1 MSRHQDQPTLFP
13 NERPAT
19 RDSGPV
25 TCLGVTFENDEARRA
40 HFTEELRKKLQD
52 PEFRKIEGF
61 PIGSDEDILNLS
73 DPPYYTACP
82 NPWIADFIA
91 EWEADK
97 RRTED
102 KGLRTE
108 SNTSSL
114 SPHSSKLSPD
124 STQSSSLSPQHSS
137 YHREPFAADVSE
149 GKNDPIYNAHSY
161 HTNVP
166 HKAIMRYILHYTQ
179 PGDIVFDGF
188 CGTGMT
194 GVAAQMCGDREAV
207 ISLGYQVKPDGT
219 ILREETD
226 EDGKK
231 VWRPFSKLGVRRAIL
246 NDLSPAATFIAYNY
260 NTPVD
265 VAAFEKEAKRILKE
279 VEAECGWMYE
289 TLHMDGKT
297 KGKINYTVWSDVF
310 VCPDC
315 AGEVI
320 FWDAAV
326 DKAGGKVRDEFPC
339 PHCRALLTKRRM
351 ERAWTV
357 KYDSVLGETVRQA
370 KQAPVL
376 INYSVGKKRHEK
388 TPDREDQALIEKID
402 GMEIPYWFPTDELP
416 DGFNTRQPKGSHGIT
431 HVHHFY
437 TKRNL
442 WVLAAILSR
451 SSHLNVPTFK
461 VWLTSGMIRTTK
473 MYKYMPTLN
482 RNGELTDRRTGIV
495 SGTLYIPSMVDE
507 NSAFILYRSKIN
519 DFLFL
524 MKNNLCVV
532 STQSSINIESKNKYD
547 YIFIDPPFGSN
558 INYSEL
564 NFLWESW
571 LNVWTNNKPEAI
583 ENSVQGK
590 GPVEYRQLMTACF
603 QEAYRILKPGHW
615 MTVEF
620 SNTKA
625 SVWNSI
631 QTALADAGFIVAN
644 VSALDKKQGSFKA
657 VTTPTAVKQDLV
669 ISAYKPNG
677 GFEERFLKE
686 AKTEEG
692 VWDFVRTHLQYL
704 PVSKQQGALLQFIP
718 ERDPRILFDQMV
730 AYYVRKG
737 HLVPVSSQEF
747 QLGLSQRFIERDGMY
762 FLSDQ
767 VAEYDRRKMTSGE
780 LKQMSMFVSDEASAI
795 QWLRQLI
802 KEKPQTFSDIN
813 PQFMQQLGGWS
824 KNEAQLDLRELLNQ
838 NFLCYDG
845 KGPIPAQIV
854 SWMMKSSTLRELI
867 SRESRAMSDE
877 SNNSGLEAQN
887 SELRCKA
894 ADRRYVPD
902 PNKAGDLEK
911 LREKALLKEFEEYK
925 ETKKKLKVFRL
936 EAVRAGFK
944 KAWQER
950 DYAVIVAVADKIP
963 GSVLEEDPK
972 LLMWYDQAVTRMGGA

>member
-1 MSRHQDQPTLFP
+1 MTMDELF
-13 NERPAT
+13 N
-19 RDSGPV
+19 SGAKTTSADPV
-25 TCLGVTFENDEARRA
+25 TCLGMTFENDEARRA
-40 HFTEELRKKLQD
+40 HFTDELRKKLQD

-97 RRTED
+97 KRTED

-161 HTNVP
+161 HTKVP

-339 PHCRALLTKRRM
+339 PRCRALLTKRRM

-357 KYDSVLGETVRQA
+357 KYDSALGETVRQA

-376 INYSVGKKRHEK
+376 INYSVGRKRHEK

-402 GMEIPYWFPTDELP
+402 GMEIPYWFPTDRMME
-416 DGFNTRQPKGSHGIT
+416 GKETRRNDPIGIT

-442 WVLAAILSR
+442 RVLATLRHILSTSDMESQLLCLVGDQLPR
-451 SSHLNVPTFK
+451 ASKMHKIAVSRLNTNLSKTAGV
-461 VWLTSGMIRTTK
+461 LA
-473 MYKYMPTLN
+473 
-482 RNGELTDRRTGIV
+482 
-495 SGTLYIPSMVDE
+495 GTLYIPSNQIEYCLIAMIGYRIKDVSSYLSKRDRKTRQIVFTSSSE
-507 NSAFILYRSKIN
+507 KMLMSDNSL
-519 DFLFL
+519 
-524 MKNNLCVV
+524 
-532 STQSSINIESKNKYD
+532 D
-547 YIFIDPPFGSN
+547 YFFFDPPFGAN

-564 NFLWESW
+564 NSLWEVW
-571 LNVWTNNKPEAI
+571 LKVLTNNKPEAV
-583 ENSVQGK
+583 ENSSQGK
-590 GPVEYRQLMTACF
+590 SLDEYRQLMAGCF
-603 QEAYRILKPGHW
+603 EEAYRLLKPGRW
-615 MTVEF
+615 FTVEF
-620 SNTKA
+620 SNTNA

-631 QTALADAGFIVAN
+631 QTALSDAGFIVAN

-677 GFEERFLKE
+677 GFEERFLRE
-686 AKTEEG
+686 AQTEEG
-692 VWDFVRTHLQYL
+692 VWDFVRTHLKYL
-704 PVSKQQGALLQFIP
+704 PVTKQQGALLQFIP

-747 QLGLSQRFIERDGMY
+747 QVGLSQRFIERDGMY
-762 FLSDQ
+762 FLPEQ
-767 VAEYDRRKMTSGE
+767 AAEYDRRKMTSGE
-780 LKQMSMFVSDEASAI
+780 LKQVSMFVSDEASAI

-854 SWMMKSSTLRELI
+854 SWMMKSSTLRDLI

-877 SNNSGLEAQN
+877 SNNSGLETQN
-887 SELRCKA
+887 SELRRKA
-894 ADRRYVPD
+894 ADRWYVPD

-925 ETKKKLKVFRL
+925 KTKKKLKVFRL

-950 DYAVIVAVADKIP
+950 DYAVIIAVAEKIP
-963 GSVLEEDPK
+963 GNVLEEDPK
-972 LLMWYDQAVTRMGGA
+972 LLMWYDQAVTRMGGE